1 MTAVF
6 LPCREREESMQE
18 KTYLTH
24 AIEIA
29 DMKAQYD
36 GEAKKIVSD
45 KGVLSWILK
54 YTVEEL
60 QDCTLEEIRNA
71 IEDVKVAAVPLQP
84 GRKIP
89 EVITGMSTEDKVPN
103 EGMVTY
109 DVRFYVITPK
119 GERIKLLLNVEIQGD
134 FYPGYDLV
142 TRAVFYCA
150 RMLSAQLNTEFTA
163 ESYDDIKKVYSIW
176 ICLDAPKNEADTIIE
191 YRIEPN
197 VIYGTM
203 LKQHRYDLLSVVMI
217 GINEDS
223 SQKKETPLH
232 GFLGTVFSERL
243 KPEEKLNCL
252 EQEYGIETMKE
263 IRKEVEPMGNLGD
276 AIEKR
281 GISKG
286 EEQKLIELICRK
298 VKKGKKLDVIAE
310 ELEEDTD
317 AISAIYEA
325 VLKEAPEYNGARI
338 YELLHNAN

>member
-1 MTAVF
+1 M
-6 LPCREREESMQE
+6 P
-18 KTYLTH
+18 
-24 AIEIA
+24 
-29 DMKAQYD
+29 
-36 GEAKKIVSD
+36 
-45 KGVLSWILK
+45 
-54 YTVEEL
+54 
-60 QDCTLEEIRNA
+60 
-71 IEDVKVAAVPLQP
+71 
-84 GRKIP
+84 
-89 EVITGMSTEDKVPN
+89 EDKVPN

-150 RMLSAQLNTEFTA
+150 RMLSAQLNTEFTP